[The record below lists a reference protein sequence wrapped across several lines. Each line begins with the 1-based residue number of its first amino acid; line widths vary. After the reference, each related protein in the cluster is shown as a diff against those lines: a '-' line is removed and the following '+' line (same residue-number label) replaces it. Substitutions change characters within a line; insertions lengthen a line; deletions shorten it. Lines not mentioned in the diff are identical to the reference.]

1 MNLKIIFLPILNDDR
16 FLVYCAISGTAV
28 SIFGAFIWGYLGDKK
43 GFFKTLLVFAILDT
57 IIKIYGDFAK
67 TRVTI
72 WILFILIGLT
82 DKGMLTIMGP
92 GLVKMFGI

>member
-16 FLVYCAISGTAV
+16 FLVYCAISGTAI
-28 SIFGAFIWGYLGDKK
+28 SILGAFIWGYLGDKN
-43 GFFKTLLVFAILDT
+43 GFFNTLLIFAILDT
-57 IIKIYGDFAK
+57 TVKIYGDFAD
-67 TRVTI
+67 TRATI
-72 WILFILIGLT
+72 FILFILIGLT